1 MKRRRQR
8 QWKPIAACVLRIEVI
23 DKKDSNGVLEPRR
36 YKLDLVFQWQGID
49 WHRSWIFP
57 RTYDLPEEGDILQLR
72 YHPKKEDFQLDISPA
87 EKQEIRRARLV
98 ILLVSVIVI
107 FVLSVLFALLFSNLP
122 QEFTHSEI
130 SLWLLF
136 TAPFLAIYLIV
147 RIRYNRRLRRKIEL
161 GELQPITAQVYGFR
175 KDSEGDVYAF
185 CLVRFNGREKEVQ
198 LTYTRGKQYKV
209 GQWVTPLFK
218 SRDWGDIALTSNGY
232 IQLRNGKSK
241 RLCAL
246 SGVFPCG
253 NIRIWQTC
261 QKALTAKENAQ
272 NRPLS

>member
-1 MKRRRQR
+1 MDNSTAFWSVIFPTLLPFILFIVFFLLWRIAKRRRQR
-8 QWKPIAACVLRIEVI
+8 QWKPIAARVFRIEVI

-98 ILLVSVIVI
+98 ILLVIVIVI

-185 CLVRFNGREKEVQ
+185 CLVRFNGQEKEVQ

-209 GQWVTPLFK
+209 GQWVTLYLNPETGEILHLP
-218 SRDWGDIALTSNGY
+218 RMDIYS
-232 IQLRNGKSK
+232 
-241 RLCAL
+241 
-246 SGVFPCG
+246 
-253 NIRIWQTC
+253 
-261 QKALTAKENAQ
+261 
-272 NRPLS
+272 